1 MNNHAS
7 LLGLSDRELLLHAGD
22 ATHQHYKGG
31 LYKLLGPVRDIR
43 TGGSLL
49 DLDGQPMIA
58 YLHCFPHARDIW
70 VRSEAEFNGTVKSP
84 TDGSQLRRFRPLNRS
99 GS

>member
-1 MNNHAS
+1 MSHFD
-7 LLGLSDRELLLHAGD
+7 LLGLTDRELLLHAGD

-31 LYKLLGPVRDIR
+31 LYKLLGPIRYSR
-43 TGGSLL
+43 TGGPLL

-58 YLHCFPHARDIW
+58 YMHCFPHGRDIW
-70 VRSEAEFNGTVKSP
+70 VRSEAEFNGTVSSIIHG
-84 TDGSQLRRFRPLNRS
+84 DIVRRFRPLNRS